1 MSHSD
6 MFRALIP
13 YNYSLMSGEDREQVF
28 KNFTSDAIIKFA
40 DVNSDGLISL
50 YEFYYLLVFI
60 QCDIQSFLI
69 FLIFLATK
77 E

>member
-60 QCDIQSFLI
+60 QS
-69 FLIFLATK
+69 TK